1 MPTMLALLR
10 STSRTAVCFGVT
22 AVITTAL
29 LAGCASKNPL
39 IDGPALPASSAAPA
53 APLAS
58 ANASV
63 NASVKDSAPSA
74 TAVGPTE
81 NASVNARVNANA
93 TPSNSGLQRTMPTTV
108 RRFFGIFS
116 PYRVDIPQG
125 NFVTEEM
132 LAQLKEGMTRDQV
145 KFVLGTPLITDIFHA
160 DRWDYV
166 FRMLKRNDEVLSSRV
181 TVFFTDGKM
190 SRFEG
195 GNLPTEV
202 DYLALIAGAPPKK
215 TLEAAPKPAAAPS
228 AAKPTQ

>member
-10 STSRTAVCFGVT
+10 ATSRTAVRFGVT
-22 AVITTAL
+22 GVIATAM

-39 IDGPALPASSAAPA
+39 IDGPALSTSSAPGATTTA
-53 APLAS
+53 T
-58 ANASV
+58 ASV
-63 NASVKDSAPSA
+63 PATTDSAPTTTATNAAQSA
-74 TAVGPTE
+74 SA
-81 NASVNARVNANA
+81 ASA
-93 TPSNSGLQRTMPTTV
+93 NSGLQRTKPTTV
-108 RRFFGIFS
+108 RRFFGVFS

-145 KFVLGTPLITDIFHA
+145 KFVLGTPLIADIFHA
-160 DRWDYV
+160 DRWDYA

-181 TVFFTDGKM
+181 TVFFTDGKV

-202 DYLALIAGAPPKK
+202 DYLALIAGAAPKK
-215 TLEAAPKPAAAPS
+215 TIEAAPKPAAAPS
-228 AAKPTQ
+228 AAKPNQ

>member
-1 MPTMLALLR
+1 MQTSPMLLR
-10 STSRTAVCFGVT
+10 TTPHSIVRFGLTSL
-22 AVITTAL
+22 ITTAL
-29 LAGCASKNPL
+29 LMGCASKNPL
-39 IDGPALPASSAAPA
+39 IDGPALSTSPQPAVKASASVDSAAPSVATPATTPAPTATTASTPA
-53 APLAS
+53 AAS
-58 ANASV
+58 Q
-63 NASVKDSAPSA
+63 A
-74 TAVGPTE
+74 TA
-81 NASVNARVNANA
+81 
-93 TPSNSGLQRTMPTTV
+93 NSGLQRTAPTTV

-160 DRWDYV
+160 DRWDYM

-181 TVFFTDGKM
+181 TVFFKDNKV

-202 DYLALIAGAPPKK
+202 DYLTLIAGAPPKK
-215 TLEAAPKPAAAPS
+215 TIEAAPKPATPPS
-228 AAKPTQ
+228 TAKQPQ

>member
-1 MPTMLALLR
+1 MPTMFALLR
-10 STSRTAVCFGVT
+10 STSRTAACFGVT
-22 AVITTAL
+22 GVIATAL

-39 IDGPALPASSAAPA
+39 IDGSPLAESRTSSTASPALANDSVTPATTAAASGGVSMSPSAAA
-53 APLAS
+53 A
-58 ANASV
+58 
-63 NASVKDSAPSA
+63 
-74 TAVGPTE
+74 
-81 NASVNARVNANA
+81 
-93 TPSNSGLQRTMPTTV
+93 NSGLQRTEPTTV

-132 LAQLKEGMTRDQV
+132 LAQLKDGMTRDQV

-181 TVFFTDGKM
+181 TVFFKDGKM

-202 DYLALIAGAPPKK
+202 DYLALIAGAAPKK
-215 TLEAAPKPAAAPS
+215 TVEAAPKPANAPS

>member
-10 STSRTAVCFGVT
+10 STSRTAVRFGVT
-22 AVITTAL
+22 GVIATVV

-39 IDGPALPASSAAPA
+39 IDGPALTNAPAPA
-53 APLAS
+53 ATARVSTTPSASASTATTANMPTVAAVTAAESTSAAS
-58 ANASV
+58 ANGS
-63 NASVKDSAPSA
+63 
-74 TAVGPTE
+74 
-81 NASVNARVNANA
+81 
-93 TPSNSGLQRTMPTTV
+93 LQRTAPTSV

-132 LAQLKEGMTRDQV
+132 LTQLKEGMTREQV

-160 DRWDYV
+160 DRWDYA

-181 TVFFTDGKM
+181 TVFFKDGKV

-202 DYLALIAGAPPKK
+202 DYLALIAGAAPKK
-215 TLEAAPKPAAAPS
+215 TIEAAPKPATAPS

>member
-10 STSRTAVCFGVT
+10 STPRTALRFGAGT
-22 AVITTAL
+22 VIATAL

-39 IDGPALPASSAAPA
+39 IDGPPLATSDSAPTAASTTALSMTKDTVPSSKVASSAES
-53 APLAS
+53 AS
-58 ANASV
+58 ASAS
-63 NASVKDSAPSA
+63 ASAGASAVSA
-74 TAVGPTE
+74 
-81 NASVNARVNANA
+81 S
-93 TPSNSGLQRTMPTTV
+93 SGLQRTEPTTV
-108 RRFFGIFS
+108 RRFFGVFS

-181 TVFFTDGKM
+181 TVFFKDGKM

-215 TLEAAPKPAAAPS
+215 TIEAAPKPATAPS